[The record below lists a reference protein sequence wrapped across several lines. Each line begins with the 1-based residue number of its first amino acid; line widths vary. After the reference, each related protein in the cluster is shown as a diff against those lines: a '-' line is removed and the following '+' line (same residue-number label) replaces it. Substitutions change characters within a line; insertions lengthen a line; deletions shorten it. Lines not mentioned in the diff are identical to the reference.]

1 MSLPDNLAVDYLQ
14 IMQQFDQLKD
24 SWNTYADGMIPED
37 KEYARDIAQ
46 FMVNVIDH
54 ILENYEETE
63 LEEWRQFLASFHYNF
78 YYGPNGD
85 DRNYLEFA
93 EEVNGEKLAWFCYD
107 LKQSF
112 DVPKE
117 ILEGLKQ
124 KYLEV
129 LKQLQ

>member
-1 MSLPDNLAVDYLQ
+1 MNLPDNLALKYVQ

-24 SWNTYADGMIPED
+24 SWNTYSDGMIPED

-46 FMVNVIDH
+46 FMAELIDH
-54 ILENYEETE
+54 ILENYENTE
-63 LEEWRQFLASFHYNF
+63 LEECRQFLASFHYSF

-85 DRNYLEFA
+85 DRNYLEFN
-93 EEVNGEKLAWFCYD
+93 EEVNGEKMAWFCYD

-112 DVPKE
+112 EVSKE
-117 ILEGLKQ
+117 TLEGLKQ
-124 KYLEV
+124 KYMEV